1 MATNQDKHNAAERVS
16 VVALDGD
23 LEWLLMCGAA
33 AMGERGTTGGVIN
46 AIESGGGGSGRLGE
60 DGSYIH
66 AYTDQQLGTG
76 SFGAGDVERHRW
88 LNGAWLSLPERTRY
102 ILQRC
107 YLAPRSDLRSD
118 AGYGARD
125 RWIKEQDFRS
135 GSHPQHRTNVEAQL
149 GEYARLAADLCADA
163 AYLAVACFEPEP
175 LHLSGAR
182 EGQVNREESKRRR
195 RAVRTALKLA
205 QQASVQAHEQWAA
218 AKASAAPMRATRE
231 RRALLTPHL
240 AAEAAE

>member
-1 MATNQDKHNAAERVS
+1 MSTKQATGERVS

-76 SFGAGDVERHRW
+76 SFGAGDIERHRW
-88 LNGAWLSLPERTRY
+88 LLGAWSALPNRTRA

-107 YLAPRSDLRSD
+107 YLAPRSDQRSD
-118 AGYGARD
+118 SGYGAQD
-125 RWIKEQDFRS
+125 RWIKEEDFRS
-135 GSHPQHRTNVEAQL
+135 GSHAQNRTNIEAQL
-149 GEYARLAADLCADA
+149 GEYARLAADLCPNP
-163 AYLAVACFEPEP
+163 AYLAVACFEPQP
-175 LHLSGAR
+175 LHGSGLR
-182 EGQVNREESKRRR
+182 QGQVNREETKRRR
-195 RAVRTALKLA
+195 QAIRQALKLA
-205 QQASVQAHEQWAA
+205 QDAA
-218 AKASAAPMRATRE
+218 ASAHREWSVAKGAAAPMRATRD
-231 RRALLTPHL
+231 RRAALPAHV